1 MMYRAL
7 SLPRRWH
14 ERRVVV
20 VSLCVANGAGGI
32 RNLDFYPYIPAAFA
46 FSPVNHPASGPLHTY
61 VSTLWFGCPSMTTPG
76 ACRGNNSKSI

>member
-46 FSPVNHPASGPLHTY
+46 FSP
-61 VSTLWFGCPSMTTPG
+61 
-76 ACRGNNSKSI
+76 